1 MVAIS
6 LAAERLSLLW
16 KTLLWRWGRGGFQSL
31 QLNICSH
38 SQLVWGE
45 SGKKLPIDGMSV
57 FKDLLF

>member
-1 MVAIS
+1 M
-6 LAAERLSLLW
+6 EM
-16 KTLLWRWGRGGFQSL
+16 GGGGEFQSL